1 MAKKTYKH
9 TRTSIIDDLEDSG
22 NHFNASLESLSE
34 ILGEL
39 AEAGDITCITD
50 DLDDGVSRRAVC
62 DQLDT
67 QANKLWELLSEAQE
81 IIDDLRGHSG
91 NLDEAIDYLLE
102 AGVKKKKAKKKTS
115 DQLQN

>member
-9 TRTSIIDDLEDSG
+9 TRAKIIDDLEDSA

-50 DLDDGVSRRAVC
+50 DLDDGVSRRVVC
-62 DQLDT
+62 EQLDT
-67 QANKLWELLSEAQE
+67 QANKLYELLHEAQD
-81 IIDDLRGHSG
+81 IIDDLRGHCG
-91 NLDEAIDYLLE
+91 NLDEAADYILE

>member
-9 TRTSIIDDLEDSG
+9 TRAKIVEDLNESGDS
-22 NHFNASLESLSE
+22 FNDSLEKLGE
-34 ILGEL
+34 LLGEL
-39 AEAGDITCITD
+39 AEAGDVTCIVD
-50 DLDDGVSRRAVC
+50 DLEDGVTRSKIC
-62 DQLDT
+62 DQVDE
-67 QANKLWELLSEAQE
+67 QANKLYELLHEAQE

-91 NLDEAIDYLLE
+91 NLDEALDYLLE